1 MHPRPGTG
9 RADGSPL
16 DSRAPRPRLLGSH
29 TRVSRGERDQ
39 ARTKLTLKAR
49 AHPAAAAHSYEFR
62 QNEFVTSLKS
72 VSLESKSTRSGL
84 RDFIAVGTAVAR
96 AEDLTIKGGVSFPSV
111 FLENGRTSSD
121 APHAL
126 QIYIFE
132 VIPIIAHPD
141 TLRLDHQIR
150 LMYFEEAKAAVN
162 NVCDLNGYLFLSM
175 GQKLYARAFEQD
187 EFLLAIG
194 FLDVGV
200 HVTTLTALKNFL
212 LIGDEQQSISLVA
225 FQVRALP
232 SPASRTRADPTAQED
247 PYKLVLLGRDFRP
260 SRVGGANFIVNEGKL
275 AFVSNDDRGV
285 LRLFEYDP
293 TSELSAWSTDT
304 KRWKAD
310 P

>member
-1 MHPRPGTG
+1 
-9 RADGSPL
+9 
-16 DSRAPRPRLLGSH
+16 
-29 TRVSRGERDQ
+29 
-39 ARTKLTLKAR
+39 
-49 AHPAAAAHSYEFR
+49 
-62 QNEFVTSLKS
+62 
-72 VSLESKSTRSGL
+72 
-84 RDFIAVGTAVAR
+84 
-96 AEDLTIKGGVSFPSV
+96 
-111 FLENGRTSSD
+111 
-121 APHAL
+121 
-126 QIYIFE
+126 
-132 VIPIIAHPD
+132 
-141 TLRLDHQIR
+141 
-150 LMYFEEAKAAVN
+150 MYFEEAKAAVN

-225 FQVRALP
+225 FQVGSLSSAAFEPLLP
-232 SPASRTRADPTAQED
+232 LTRFERAQED

-293 TSELSAWSTDT
+293 TSELSICKTDVE
-304 KRWKAD
+304 RWGTD
-310 P
+310 L